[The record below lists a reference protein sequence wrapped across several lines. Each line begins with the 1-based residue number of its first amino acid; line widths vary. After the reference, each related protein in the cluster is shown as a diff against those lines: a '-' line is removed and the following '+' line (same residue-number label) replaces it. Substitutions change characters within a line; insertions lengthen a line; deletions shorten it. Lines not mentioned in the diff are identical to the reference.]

1 MRRPRALH
9 YISGIFSSTSI
20 LSVRLIASEFV
31 GLELV
36 DYLQTT
42 MGRAKVLVIVCVV
55 LGNCIVS
62 QQQKVDECDG
72 DSDRETS
79 SSTLISSE
87 LLHSML
93 LSIGDVCIGCS
104 EVATPAPVK
113 GCGKIL
119 GVDRLARC

>member
-1 MRRPRALH
+1 
-9 YISGIFSSTSI
+9 
-20 LSVRLIASEFV
+20 
-31 GLELV
+31 
-36 DYLQTT
+36 
-42 MGRAKVLVIVCVV
+42 MGRATVLVIVCAV

-62 QQQKVDECDG
+62 QQQKVNECDR
-72 DSDRETS
+72 DSDPETS
-79 SSTLISSE
+79 SSTLSSE